1 MYNNELKQVLDEKM
15 EGSAETIHKECVRVY
30 RNVQAVVVEESKK
43 QTESLEEQVGQLKKK
58 MGTILGVAVIG
69 WLTALAGIVFQVLV
83 YMQII

>member
-1 MYNNELKQVLDEKM
+1 MDNNELKQVLDEKM
-15 EGSAETIHKECVRVY
+15 ENSADTIHKECVRVY

-58 MGTILGVAVIG
+58 MGTLLGVAVLG

-83 YMQII
+83 YLQII

>member
-1 MYNNELKQVLDEKM
+1 MDNNELKQVLDEKL
-15 EGSAETIHKECVRVY
+15 ENSADTVHKECVRVY

-83 YMQII
+83 YLQII